1 MTATPGLLGP
11 SFGLLHER
19 LGRAPYGKTMNL
31 KSIGWD
37 QGWDEIWTAAP
48 VRQCQPGRVVA
59 VHRDRLVLWTA
70 TGEMEAVACGHLR
83 RGDLAPE
90 ERPLVGDWVAWL
102 PGGQAVVQEVLPRRT
117 CVTRREPGPGR
128 PRAQPVA
135 ANLDTLMMVVGLD
148 GNYRLSRVERYLAI
162 AWDSGAQPVIVLTK
176 ADCDADPAARRREVA
191 AVAAGVPAHVV
202 SVHAG
207 TGLDEL
213 ADYQQPGVTL
223 ALLGSSGVGKSTLL
237 NAWLGESRQRVTEVR
252 EGDSK
257 GRHTTTHRELFRLP
271 SGALVIDTP
280 GMREMGLWQTEE
292 GVSETFEDIEE
303 LAVDCRF
310 GDCAH
315 EGEPGCAVKQA
326 VRQGRLSAAR
336 LASYQSL
343 RREEE
348 GLAGIRKRFADV
360 ADRRE
365 RQRLVHMFG
374 EKLKRK

>member
-1 MTATPGLLGP
+1 
-11 SFGLLHER
+11 
-19 LGRAPYGKTMNL
+19 MNL

-37 QGWDEIWTAAP
+37 QEWDEIWTTAP
-48 VRQCQPGRVVA
+48 ARGCQPGRVVA

-70 TGEMEAVACGHLR
+70 AGELEAVACGHLR

-117 CVTRREPGPGR
+117 CVMRREPGPGR

-207 TGLDEL
+207 SGLDEL
-213 ADYQQPGVTL
+213 VDYQRPGATL

-271 SGALVIDTP
+271 SGALVVDTP
-280 GMREMGLWQTEE
+280 GMREMGLWQAED
-292 GVSETFEDIEE
+292 GVSETFDDIEE
-303 LAVDCRF
+303 LAAGCRF